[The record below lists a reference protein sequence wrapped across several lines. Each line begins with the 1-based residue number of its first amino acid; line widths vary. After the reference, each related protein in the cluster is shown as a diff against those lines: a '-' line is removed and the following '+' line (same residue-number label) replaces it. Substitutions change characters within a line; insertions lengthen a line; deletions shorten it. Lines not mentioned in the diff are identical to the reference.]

1 MFRADHPSNYKGG
14 GVYIFYKASLPSRIL
29 NISNLDFIDPLAK
42 HKTNLKYSNLEQN
55 LDSLSSCNPF
65 LTVMMGDFHAQ
76 PKQWCEIDKTSFEG
90 SQSELLSSKFD
101 LT

>member
-1 MFRADHPSNYKGG
+1 MFRADYPSNYKRG
-14 GVYIFYKASLPSRIL
+14 GVHIFYKASLPSRIL

-42 HKTNLKYSNLEQN
+42 HNEFKMFKSNLEQN

-76 PKQWCEIDKTSFEG
+76 TKQWWEIDKTSFEG
-90 SQSELLSSKFD
+90 SELLSSKFD